1 MPDDRLRFGDILAA
15 LSLLGGSF
23 LDVAIAAASPP
34 PPPPPPA
41 GSELS
46 EEKKKDKKSQIA
58 SPNSSPQKADAL
70 KNKNYPNVGETS
82 KSAAPSRN
90 KRDEKRIISATNF
103 AVKNGGGAGSNNQP
117 LILSSPFLFFFF
129 P

>member
-41 GSELS
+41 GSELGAGQWGRGGQRPVGRS
-46 EEKKKDKKSQIA
+46 GRGEGDETTLR
-58 SPNSSPQKADAL
+58 PGPDA
-70 KNKNYPNVGETS
+70 
-82 KSAAPSRN
+82 
-90 KRDEKRIISATNF
+90 
-103 AVKNGGGAGSNNQP
+103 GGGGGR
-117 LILSSPFLFFFF
+117 
-129 P
+129 